1 VILIYFI
8 VNLLLFHFHKIYFDT
23 DIVKY
28 KLNSYDHKYL
38 KMYSSFKQINEI
50 KGKDIIFYSE
60 YIWSSKNNNYIH
72 DKQTDTYYIIDSGH
86 YYYIPDT
93 KRYTLT
99 INKNINVFVFD
110 LNKYPN
116 KVVFL

>member
-1 VILIYFI
+1 
-8 VNLLLFHFHKIYFDT
+8 
-23 DIVKY
+23 
-28 KLNSYDHKYL
+28 
-38 KMYSSFKQINEI
+38 MYSSFKQINEI